1 MNGIMRGRFPFII
14 ALLMAAC
21 SAKSQYYY
29 KDIILSK
36 QNQENWKSLRD
47 QKAKEVNIVSLDA
60 NDEPTPGFTCTQ
72 KISSDFSSISTYTKS
87 TDIPE
92 STVTTYYNPIG
103 RLIKTVDTS
112 DTFKSVTEYF
122 YNEAGQLSS
131 LLNSSVETDNQIMA
145 VEKHVWIYE
154 NGSLKQMIKIK
165 GESDSTI
172 VRLEKDEKGNVV
184 EEKPVHAGQS
194 LPSTYYYYDEQG
206 KLTDIVRYNQKAGRL
221 LPDYIFEYN
230 SGHVSSMLFVPSG
243 STDYQ
248 KWLYSYKPNGLKE
261 SEICYDKKR
270 QVVVKINYTYNLR

>member
-1 MNGIMRGRFPFII
+1 MSGRFPITI
-14 ALLMAAC
+14 LLLMAVC

-29 KDIILSK
+29 KDIVLSK
-36 QNQENWKSLRD
+36 QNQENWKSLKD

-112 DTFKSVTEYF
+112 DTYKSVTEYY
-122 YNEAGQLSS
+122 YNDAGQLSRLINTS
-131 LLNSSVETDNQIMA
+131 IETDNQIVA
-145 VEKHVWIYE
+145 PEKHVWLYE
-154 NGSLKQMIKIK
+154 GGSLKQMIKIK
-165 GESDSTI
+165 GETDTTF
-172 VRLEKDEKGNVV
+172 VALEKDEKGNVV

-194 LPSTYYYYDEQG
+194 LPSTYYYYDEEG
-206 KLTDIVRYNQKAGRL
+206 RLTDIVRYNQKAGRL

-230 SGHVSSMLFVPSG
+230 AGHLSSMLFVPSG

-248 KWLYSYKPNGLKE
+248 KWMYSYKANGLKE

-270 QVVVKINYTYNLR
+270 QVVVKISYSYNLR